1 MENSKQMGGKCESF
15 KSGQFSHEFPLR
27 IRRGIVNLLINLEKS
42 QNFLWIDVFGDLNLN
57 PSHININIR

>member
-1 MENSKQMGGKCESF
+1 MANSKQMGGKCESF

-27 IRRGIVNLLINLEKS
+27 IRKGIVNLLINLEES
-42 QNFLWIDVFGDLNLN
+42 TFFWIDVFGDLNLN